1 MASLTPKTSVLGKR
15 LAAHLLR
22 RTCFNYTKQRVD
34 ELATKTPNQA
44 LNELMAAP
52 PPLQLTEPIDP
63 ETGRPW
69 INTPETICDPDDL
82 DCLSSGFSKKIYV
95 MGYWFNELI
104 HDNTIN
110 MKMAFFL
117 HTNFSTSW
125 LNTGRN
131 ENSFDHHQL
140 LRQFALG
147 NFKTLTKKIT
157 LDNLMLLYLNNHQNR
172 KQAPNENYARELL
185 ELFTIGKGPQIGD
198 GDYTNYTED
207 DVKEAARV
215 LTGFLYANREAQY
228 IDSDTGLYAG
238 RSALSLHDTGD
249 KTFSSAFNN
258 TVITGATS
266 KADMYR
272 ELDDFLDMIFD
283 QVETARHI
291 CRKLYRHFVHADI
304 NDEIE
309 RDIIIPLANTFK
321 NNNYELAPV
330 MARLL
335 KSQHFYNEDDYGST
349 IQVIGGMIKSPLE
362 ILAHTIRFFD
372 VQLPDQQTDSNAFYK
387 TFTSG
392 FLRNTFFDLTGFML
406 NAPDTVASY
415 PAYHQAPQW
424 DCNWFISSTIIPR
437 YKVGQMFTTNRRV
450 LTGGTLGT
458 QLDSI
463 AYIQNPAN
471 ISNAEDA
478 TVVVEE
484 MMEYLFPEYPS
495 PDRVEFFLND
505 IFLEG
510 LSVFNWK
517 FEWIKYLDTNNDSDV
532 RIPTDALI
540 VALLGTP
547 EFQLM

>member
-34 ELATKTPNQA
+34 ELATKTPGQA
-44 LNELMAAP
+44 VNELLSAP
-52 PPLQLTEPIDP
+52 TPLQFDEPIDP
-63 ETGRPW
+63 KTGQPW
-69 INTPETICDPDDL
+69 INTPEPDCPPDDE
-82 DCLSSGFSKKIYV
+82 DCVSSGFSKSVYN

-104 HDNTIN
+104 QDSTMN

-117 HTNFSTSW
+117 HTNFATNW
-125 LNTGRN
+125 LNAGTN
-131 ENSFDHHQL
+131 ESEFDHNQL

-157 LDNLMLLYLNNHQNR
+157 VDNLMLLYLNNHQNR

-198 GDYTNYTED
+198 GNYTNYTED
-207 DVKEAARV
+207 DVKEAAKV
-215 LTGFLYANREAQY
+215 LTGFIYRLREPEY
-228 IDSDTGLYAG
+228 IDPDTGLYAG
-238 RSALSLHDTGD
+238 MAHLPYHDTDD
-249 KTFSSAFNN
+249 KTFSAAFNN
-258 TVITGATS
+258 TVITGANS
-266 KADMYR
+266 KEDMYR
-272 ELDDFLDMIFD
+272 ELDDFLNMIFN
-283 QVETARHI
+283 QLETARHI

-304 NDEIE
+304 NNEIE
-309 RDIIIPLANTFK
+309 TDIIEPLAILFK
-321 NNNYELAPV
+321 NSNYELKPV
-330 MARLL
+330 LERLL
-335 KSQHFYNEDDYGST
+335 ISQHFYNEDDYGNT
-349 IQVIGGMIKSPLE
+349 IKIVGGMIKSPLE
-362 ILAHTIRFFD
+362 ILAHTIQFFN
-372 VQLPDQQTDSNAFYK
+372 VQLPNQQTDSNTFYN

-415 PAYHQAPQW
+415 PAYHQSPQW

-437 YKVGQMFTTNRRV
+437 YKVGQMFVTNRRV
-450 LTGGTLGT
+450 LTGGSLGT

-463 AYIQNPAN
+463 GYIQNQLN

-478 TVVVEE
+478 NIVVEE
-484 MMEYLFPEYPS
+484 LMEYLFPEYPS
-495 PDRVEFFLND
+495 PDRVEYFLND

-517 FEWIKYLDTNNDSDV
+517 FEWQKYLASGNDSDV
-532 RIPTDALI
+532 RIPTNALI
-540 VALLGTP
+540 IALLGTP